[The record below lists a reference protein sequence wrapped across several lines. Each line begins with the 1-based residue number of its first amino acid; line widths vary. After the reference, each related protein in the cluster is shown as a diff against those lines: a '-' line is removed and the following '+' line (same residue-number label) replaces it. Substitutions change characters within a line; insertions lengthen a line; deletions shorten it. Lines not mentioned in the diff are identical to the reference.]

1 MPRWAVV
8 LILMALLVG
17 TATVAWWVWQELA
30 AVRMS
35 EHGLY
40 ALLGGST
47 LTILLAVGLMVL
59 VFISHR
65 RGFDDE
71 AGRD

>member
-1 MPRWAVV
+1 MVILV
-8 LILMALLVG
+8 LMALLV
-17 TATVAWWVWQELA
+17 ATGAVAWWLWQELA
-30 AVRMS
+30 AVRIS

-47 LTILLAVGLMVL
+47 LTILLAVGLMAL

>member
-1 MPRWAVV
+1 MPRWAVILV
-8 LILMALLVG
+8 LVALLAG
-17 TATVAWWVWQELA
+17 TGAVAWWLWRELA
-30 AVRMS
+30 AVRLS

-40 ALLGGST
+40 ALIGGST
-47 LTILLAVGLMVL
+47 FTILLAVGLMAL

>member
-1 MPRWAVV
+1 MPRWAIILV
-8 LILMALLVG
+8 LISLLGG
-17 TATVAWWVWQELA
+17 TGAVAWWLWRALA
-30 AVRMS
+30 TVTIS

-47 LTILLAVGLMVL
+47 LTILLAVGLMAL